1 LPRPRAGSKAKGFS
15 HSGPTGESGIGILGI
30 GGWGI
35 RISIGVRI
43 AEVCAGT
50 GGRRVVGGWGGWGG
64 VSFIVAIIVT
74 ISAATPTATP
84 AALRSKGYHFAFHGL
99 RGNPTKHVQEGA
111 LFGGDN
117 WFGRGLSAY
126 NGGSRED
133 AGHRIICGSMLQHLD
148 G

>member
-1 LPRPRAGSKAKGFS
+1 LSRPRAGSKAKGLS
-15 HSGPTGESGIGILGI
+15 HSRPTTESSGSILGI
-30 GGWGI
+30 GGGGI
-35 RISIGVRI
+35 RIRRI
-43 AEVCAGT
+43 RF
-50 GGRRVVGGWGGWGG
+50 GGRFGGRIGGRIGG
-64 VSFIVAIIVT
+64 RGSFGVIVAIIAT
-74 ISAATPTATP
+74 ASAATPAATP

-99 RGNPTKHVQEGA
+99 RGNPTKHIQEGA

-117 WFGRGLSAY
+117 WFGLGLSAY